1 LAGRA
6 SKQYIRDMKIYSN
19 GKIALDKSV
28 HHYAAFAEGGLL
40 YGVPIGTDRNRIVNA
55 RRKAKHWLLND
66 DYGALIKYKQLSMKI
81 RPKIPSTLVER
92 REAWDSTYLIMN
104 EPPPPVEPDNF
115 TAVVVAAAD
124 DDGDEEEE
132 EIDMETLARVNSDL
146 PRTTASIQHFEAA
159 QSLFT
164 LTMTDE
170 CADPDYHGDQMWNTQ
185 LEENS
190 LQEI

>member
-1 LAGRA
+1 
-6 SKQYIRDMKIYSN
+6 
-19 GKIALDKSV
+19 
-28 HHYAAFAEGGLL
+28 L

-55 RRKAKHWLLND
+55 LRKAKHWLLND

-92 REAWDSTYLIMN
+92 REAWDSIYFIMN
-104 EPPPPVEPDNF
+104 EPPSSVEPDNF
-115 TAVVVAAAD
+115 TAAVAAD
-124 DDGDEEEE
+124 DDDDEEEEE

-146 PRTTASIQHFEAA
+146 PRTAASIQHFEAA

-170 CADPDYHGDQMWNTQ
+170 CADPDYHGAQMWNTQ
-185 LEENS
+185 LEENN